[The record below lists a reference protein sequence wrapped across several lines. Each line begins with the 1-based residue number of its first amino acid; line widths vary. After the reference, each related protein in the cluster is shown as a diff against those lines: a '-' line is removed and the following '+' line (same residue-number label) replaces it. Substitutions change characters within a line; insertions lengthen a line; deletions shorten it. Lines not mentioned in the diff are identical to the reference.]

1 MKRCNPILF
10 LLVFLAVFYG
20 NPWPVQ
26 SQTESQ
32 GKEKQT
38 YANTPEELLP
48 YNRFH
53 TPYMHFFDSRLPF
66 LGEGRTLAPPEDLEQ
81 VRIGFIGP
89 LEGSPNAGYGQ
100 EMLNG
105 VQLALE
111 EANERGGYNGLPYE
125 LLVRNDVGLWGATG
139 NEIVELY
146 DRGVWAVVG
155 SINGNNSHVALRV
168 AFKLELP
175 MVNTGTTDPTLTET
189 RIPWMIRTISDD
201 RQNSYALARHIF
213 QEKGIEN
220 VAVLRSNDR
229 YGRLGV
235 KIFLES
241 AIRLGHPV
249 RLHMNY
255 ESGAENIEPQLDKI
269 QQSGAEAVLI
279 WGNDRDA
286 ARIVNR
292 MRERGMRHAVFGS
305 DRLATERFLELTGE
319 HSEGV
324 VVAFPYNPDSEDD
337 RYLAFVERYRQR
349 FNTKP
354 GLFAAHAYD
363 GMKILLQS
371 IENAGLNRA
380 RIRDRLT
387 SIDSYRGVTGE
398 IVFDST
404 WNDVGKVWLLEV
416 NNGAFKVLNNQ

>member
-1 MKRCNPILF
+1 DGENRN
-10 LLVFLAVFYG
+10 
-20 NPWPVQ
+20 
-26 SQTESQ
+26 
-32 GKEKQT
+32 
-38 YANTPEELLP
+38 YANTPEDLLP
-48 YNRFH
+48 YNRFQL
-53 TPYMHFFDSRLPF
+53 PYMHFFDAPLPF
-66 LGEGRTLAPPEDLEQ
+66 RGEGRNRVPPEDLEA
-81 VRIGFIGP
+81 VAVGFIGP
-89 LEGSPNAGYGQ
+89 LDGSPNAEYGR

-111 EANERGGYNGLPYE
+111 EANERGGYDGMPYK
-125 LLVRNDVGLWGATG
+125 LLIRNDMGLWGATG

-146 DRGVWAVVG
+146 DQGAWAVVG

-201 RQNSYALARHIF
+201 RQNGYALARHIF
-213 QEKGIEN
+213 QERGIEN

-235 KIFLES
+235 KIFLDS

-249 RLHMNY
+249 RLHLNY
-255 ESGAENIEPQLDKI
+255 ELGAEDVEPQLDKI

-286 ARIVNR
+286 ATIVNR
-292 MRERGMRHAVFGS
+292 MRERGMRHAIFGS
-305 DRLATERFLELTGE
+305 DRLATERFLEQTGV

-324 VVAFPYNPDSEDD
+324 VTVFPYNPDSSD
-337 RYLAFVERYRQR
+337 RDYREFLERYRQR
-349 FNTKP
+349 FGDKP
-354 GLFAAHAYD
+354 GVFATHAYD
-363 GMKILLQS
+363 GMNILLQS
-371 IENAGLNRA
+371 IETAGLNRA
-380 RIRDRLT
+380 RIRDQLT
-387 SIDSYRGVTGE
+387 SIETYHGVTGE
-398 IVFDST
+398 IIFDTT

-416 NNGAFKVLNNQ
+416 KEGAFRFLNTP